1 MATTELTKLIPW
13 LISLA
18 LAGACWFLWERNQT
32 LVAEKATC
40 AAELDRVTEDAD
52 AIRDRIILFTQQ
64 QAAVERDLQVAR
76 QRIREAQVPQECTA
90 AVNWLA
96 EEISNGPR

>member
-1 MATTELTKLIPW
+1 MATAQLVKFIPW

-18 LAGACWFLWERNQT
+18 LAGVSWFLWEQNQT
-32 LVAEKATC
+32 LVAEKAAC
-40 AAELDRVTEDAD
+40 ATELEKATQDAA

-64 QAAVERDLQVAR
+64 QAAAERDLQVAR
-76 QRIREAQVPQECTA
+76 QRIRQAQVPQECTA

-96 EEISNGPR
+96 EELSNGPR